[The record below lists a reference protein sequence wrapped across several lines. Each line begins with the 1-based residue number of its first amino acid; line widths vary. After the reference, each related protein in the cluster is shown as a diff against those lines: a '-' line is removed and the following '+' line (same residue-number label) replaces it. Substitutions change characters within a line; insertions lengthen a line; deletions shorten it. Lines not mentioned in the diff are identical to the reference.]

1 MLENEF
7 LIESEMN
14 SPGRLTMR
22 VVGELDAATADRL
35 CETLGEWLGIT
46 ECVIDLSD
54 CTFVDSRGLS
64 ALLRCRREI
73 GELTPMQLVGVQPN
87 VEHVMRL
94 AGLESYLGLDV
105 PAA

>member
-14 SPGRLTMR
+14 SPGRLTVR
-22 VVGELDAATADRL
+22 VVGELDAATADGL
-35 CETLGEWLGIT
+35 SEALGEWLGIT

-54 CTFVDSRGLS
+54 CTFVDSRGLD
-64 ALLRCRREI
+64 ALLTCRRQI
-73 GELTPMQLVGVQPN
+73 GELTPMRLVGVSAN
-87 VEHVMRL
+87 VERVMRL
-94 AGLESYLGLDV
+94 AGLESYLGLDA